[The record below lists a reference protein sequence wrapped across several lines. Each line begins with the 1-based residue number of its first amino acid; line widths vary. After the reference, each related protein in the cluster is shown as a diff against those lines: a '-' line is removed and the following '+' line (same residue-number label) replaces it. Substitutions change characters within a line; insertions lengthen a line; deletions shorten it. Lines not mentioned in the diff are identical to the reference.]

1 MTKRQKDFAI
11 RLAAYLIFLAT
22 TFLPYDRYSFKGIGY
37 VILFTAIAKDEVKD
51 ILTKGKK
58 KDITILV
65 MVFLFFSAVM
75 ILPGK
80 MMFMQF
86 FGIFLFIATIYK
98 ENIKD
103 SIQGFR
109 KKNNK
114 I

>member
-22 TFLPYDRYSFKGIGY
+22 TFLPYDKYSFKGIGY
-37 VILFTAIAKDEVKD
+37 VILFTAIAKDEIKD
-51 ILTKGKK
+51 ILTKGNK

-65 MVFLFFSAVM
+65 MAFLFFSAVM
-75 ILPGK
+75 ILPNNIIL
-80 MMFMQF
+80 MQF
-86 FGIFLFIATIYK
+86 LSIFLFIAAIYK

-103 SIQGFR
+103 SIQRFR
-109 KKNNK
+109 KKDNK